1 MVLQGTTSVMQNLP
15 GATLTIH
22 DWIRVSYIPTC
33 LINHLVP
40 LWTRVDQREFWEFQG
55 DKSISTFQLYVSFVG
70 FDYMW
75 IVSIFFFINK
85 SLCCDM
91 WKVAVFMYNS
101 FLPQITCSF
110 SHRSFHFLSK
120 IYSIL
125 K

>member
-40 LWTRVDQREFWEFQG
+40 LWARVDQREFWEFQG

-75 IVSIFFFINK
+75 IVSIFFLLINHFVVICGRLLF
-85 SLCCDM
+85 LCTTVSCH
-91 WKVAVFMYNS
+91 K
-101 FLPQITCSF
+101 
-110 SHRSFHFLSK
+110 
-120 IYSIL
+120 
-125 K
+125 